1 MVPGCERK
9 TASVPSEYLSYSL
22 QDSQNYTDETTV
34 FHSSLSND
42 ADNLNGYHV
51 KVKGP

>member
-1 MVPGCERK
+1 MVPGCEGRQLQCL
-9 TASVPSEYLSYSL
+9 PEYLSYSL
-22 QDSQNYTDETTV
+22 QDSQNYTDETAV